1 MGAEMIIS
9 SIVVLVTFMFAV
21 GIVWLCAP
29 GEQLE
34 EVPMARM
41 AANADEGTPPGR

>member
-1 MGAEMIIS
+1 MGAGMIIS
-9 SIVVLVTFMFAV
+9 SIVVLVTFTFAV

-34 EVPMARM
+34 
-41 AANADEGTPPGR
+41 D